1 MTKAK
6 PIPDGYHTATPYL
19 IADDAAKAIEFY
31 KKAFG
36 ASEKLRI
43 PAPGGRI
50 GHAEIQIGD
59 SRIMLADENPSMGQG
74 HVSATSVGGSPVSLY
89 VYVPDCDKVIE
100 KAVAEKAKI
109 LKPVQDQFYGDRSG
123 FIQDPFGHLWGIA
136 THKEDVSE
144 QDMKERM
151 KKMNVQ
157 AA

>member
-1 MTKAK
+1 DWPWLPSRRMPWHILTCFTIRNTSVAAYRRRQEDLVMTKAK

-59 SRIMLADENPSMGQG
+59 SLIMLADEHPE
-74 HVSATSVGGSPVSLY
+74 
-89 VYVPDCDKVIE
+89 I
-100 KAVAEKAKI
+100 
-109 LKPVQDQFYGDRSG
+109 
-123 FIQDPFGHLWGIA
+123 
-136 THKEDVSE
+136 
-144 QDMKERM
+144 
-151 KKMNVQ
+151 
-157 AA
+157 

>member
-50 GHAEIQIGD
+50 GHAD
-59 SRIMLADENPSMGQG
+59 R
-74 HVSATSVGGSPVSLY
+74 GGVNGCPETR
-89 VYVPDCDKVIE
+89 K
-100 KAVAEKAKI
+100 
-109 LKPVQDQFYGDRSG
+109 KPR
-123 FIQDPFGHLWGIA
+123 
-136 THKEDVSE
+136 
-144 QDMKERM
+144 R
-151 KKMNVQ
+151 
-157 AA
+157 